1 MFARRRG
8 ARSADGAPG
17 AERGALAQPGFL
29 GAALVLVVVLVFA
42 VLLIVDV
49 TTATPR
55 AAAADPAG
63 SGGPVP
69 GAGDGG
75 TPAAGPPAVPPN
87 PTAQGATVPP
97 PRPAPSPDGSCAA
110 FLDSPTVQPTKVP
123 SHIEWVDYR
132 GLMLPLSPM
141 AGPAERVGSVARCF
155 APTPTGALLAAANI
169 VMRHPVAPDWRSV
182 VERQMVPGPGR
193 DAYLRLREQQQGPT
207 GGAVVPPAA
216 DRLARLAGFRF
227 VSYSPQSAAVALLFR
242 MSNGEL
248 RASVHTV
255 LWSEGDWRL
264 QMRDDGSD
272 AFLEQTATGPEG
284 YVEWGDA

>member
-1 MFARRRG
+1 MFGRRRG
-8 ARSADGAPG
+8 ERAADGAWR
-17 AERGALAQPGFL
+17 ADRGSLAQPGFI

-49 TTATPR
+49 TTTAPR

-63 SGGPVP
+63 SSGPVTSV
-69 GAGDGG
+69 GDGG
-75 TPAAGPPAVPPN
+75 TSPTPPPN
-87 PTAQGATVPP
+87 PAAPGVTVPP
-97 PRPAPSPDGSCAA
+97 PRPAVSSDGSCPS
-110 FLDSPTVQPTKVP
+110 FQDSPTAQPTQVP

-132 GLMLPLSPM
+132 GLMVPLSRM

-155 APTPTGALLAAANI
+155 APTPAGALLAAANI
-169 VMRHPVAPDWRSV
+169 VIRHPVAPDWRSL
-182 VERQMVPGPGR
+182 VERQVVPGPGR
-193 DAYLRLREQQQGPT
+193 DAYVRLRERQPGPT
-207 GGAVVPPAA
+207 VDSVVPPAA

-255 LWSEGDWRL
+255 LWAEGDWKL

-272 AFLEQTATGPEG
+272 AFMEQIATGPEG